1 MRDKPLSLPFR
12 FLVLP
17 FYFYLFTFTFYLVKI
32 LSVPVPFHLSI

>member
-1 MRDKPLSLPFR
+1 MGDKPLYLPFC